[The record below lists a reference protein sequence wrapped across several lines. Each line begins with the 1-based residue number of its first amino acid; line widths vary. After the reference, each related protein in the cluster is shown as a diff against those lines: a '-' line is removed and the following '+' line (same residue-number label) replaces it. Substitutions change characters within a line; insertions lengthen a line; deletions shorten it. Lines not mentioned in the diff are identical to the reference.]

1 MTARLR
7 AHSVLHDI
15 GVPAGAQVVDRAPS
29 LANEVWINGEVVLR
43 VNPVPGSRRLHHE
56 VFVAEQ
62 LAPEIGYPPILGH
75 GAARA
80 GEWLLL
86 ERVPGVVLSR
96 AWPDMPTR
104 ARREA
109 IHDLG
114 ARLRAIHQTPAE
126 VCFGADWVPPFL
138 DHDRLESPHHPTAAS
153 LRRLTIDLRT
163 FGAVDDSLLDGA
175 AGLIDRLGEHLDA
188 EDTWQLVHGDLH
200 FENVMY
206 HQGHITA
213 VLDFEFCRPGPRDL
227 DLAMLLRFCA
237 EPQLHIA
244 ADYGTS
250 LRTDDFRLVPR
261 WLEAEYPELFSA
273 PQLRDRLTLYN
284 LGFDLWELLRHPP
297 LHGLANLVPQH
308 PYHRVRRAVEGQDQL
323 RVLDF

>member
-15 GVPAGAQVVDRAPS
+15 GVPADAQVVDRAPS

-43 VNPVPGSRRLHHE
+43 INPVPGSRRLHHE
-56 VFVAEQ
+56 VFVAQQ
-62 LAPEIGYPPILGH
+62 LAPAIGYPPILGH
-75 GAARA
+75 GLAHA

-96 AWPDMPTR
+96 AWPDMPIR

-109 IHDLG
+109 IHELG
-114 ARLRAIHQTPAE
+114 ARLRAIHETPAE

-153 LRRLTIDLRT
+153 LRRLIIDLRAGGT
-163 FGAVDDSLLDGA
+163 IDDHLLDGA
-175 AGLIDRLGEHLDA
+175 AALVDHLGPHLDS
-188 EDTWQLVHGDLH
+188 ERSWTLVHGDLH

-206 HQGHITA
+206 DRGAITA

-227 DLAMLLRFCA
+227 DLAALLRFCA
-237 EPQLHIA
+237 EPQLHA
-244 ADYGTS
+244 AGDYGHT
-250 LRTDDFRLVPR
+250 LRTDDFRLVPA
-261 WLEAEYPELFSA
+261 WLKDAYPQLFAA
-273 PQLRDRLTLYN
+273 PHLRDRLTLYN
-284 LGFDLWELLRHPP
+284 LGFDLWELLRRPPVHGVSHLPAHHPF
-297 LHGLANLVPQH
+297 
-308 PYHRVRRAVEGQDQL
+308 HRVRRAVEGHEPL